1 MRPIGPERNTKPAD
15 CLRGR
20 GELSTAMLR
29 PLLLLPGLLC
39 DDRLW
44 RDCLPALRGIADPR
58 VADLSRDDSI
68 AEMASRA
75 LDLVEGEERFAVA
88 GLSMGGYV
96 ALEVWRQARGRIS
109 HLALLDTSARPD
121 TEEQKRR
128 RRALMALSK
137 SGQFKGVTPRL
148 LPSLI
153 HPSRL
158 ETPLAAEVMEMAA
171 RVGHDGFLRQ
181 QQAIMGRPDSRP
193 DLPDIDVPTLI
204 ACGEEDVLTPPELH
218 DEMAG
223 LIPGARR
230 IGFAASGHLPTMEV
244 PEEAGAALRDWLLV

>member
-1 MRPIGPERNTKPAD
+1 MRH
-15 CLRGR
+15 
-20 GELSTAMLR
+20 

-39 DDRLW
+39 DERLW
-44 RDCLPALRGIADPR
+44 RDCLPALQGLADPR
-58 VADLSRDDSI
+58 IADLTRDDSV

-96 ALEVWRQARGRIS
+96 ALEVWRQARGRIT

-121 TEEQKRR
+121 TEEQKSR

-153 HPSRL
+153 HPSRM

-171 RVGHDGFLRQ
+171 RVGQEGFLRQ
-181 QQAIMGRPDSRP
+181 QLAIMGRPDSRR
-193 DLPDIDVPTLI
+193 DLPEIDVPTLV
-204 ACGEEDVLTPPELH
+204 ACGAEDVLTPPALH

-223 LIPGARR
+223 LIPRAHLVR
-230 IGFAASGHLPTMEV
+230 FAGSGHLPTMEV
-244 PEEAGAALRDWLLV
+244 PQEAGTALRNWLMA

>member
-1 MRPIGPERNTKPAD
+1 
-15 CLRGR
+15 
-20 GELSTAMLR
+20 MLR

-44 RDCLPALRGIADPR
+44 RDCLPALKGIADPR
-58 VADLSRDDSI
+58 VADLTRDDSV

-75 LDLVEGEERFAVA
+75 LDLVDGEERFAVA

-96 ALEVWRQARGRIS
+96 ALEVWRQARGRIT

-121 TEEQKRR
+121 TEAQKRR

-158 ETPLAAEVMEMAA
+158 DTPLAEEVMEMAA

-181 QQAIMGRPDSRP
+181 QMAIMGRPDSRP
-193 DLPDIDVPTLI
+193 DLKDIDVPTLV
-204 ACGEEDVLTPPELH
+204 ACGNEDLLTPPELH
-218 DEMAG
+218 DEMAA

-230 IGFAASGHLPTMEV
+230 AGFAQAGHLPTMEV
-244 PEEAGAALRDWLLV
+244 PEEAGVLMRGWLLA

>member
-1 MRPIGPERNTKPAD
+1 MP
-15 CLRGR
+15 C
-20 GELSTAMLR
+20 

-39 DDRLW
+39 DGRLW
-44 RDCLPALRGIADPR
+44 RDCLPSLQGSADPR
-58 VADLSRDDSI
+58 IADLTRDDSL
-68 AEMASRA
+68 AAMASRA

-96 ALEVWRQARGRIS
+96 ALEVWRQARGRIT

-128 RRALMALSK
+128 RRALMALSE

-158 ETPLAAEVMEMAA
+158 GTPLAEDVMEMAA

-181 QQAIMGRPDSRP
+181 QLAIMGRPDSRP
-193 DLPDIDVPTLI
+193 DLAEIDVPTLI
-204 ACGEEDVLTPPELH
+204 ACGDEDMLTPPELS
-218 DEMAG
+218 DEMAAA
-223 LIPGARR
+223 IPGARR
-230 IGFAASGHLPTMEV
+230 LGFAATGHLPTMEV
-244 PEEAGAALRDWLLV
+244 PDAVGAALRDWLDG

>member
-1 MRPIGPERNTKPAD
+1 
-15 CLRGR
+15 
-20 GELSTAMLR
+20 MLR

-39 DDRLW
+39 DERLW
-44 RDCLPALRGIADPR
+44 RDCLPALMGIADPR
-58 VADLSRDDSI
+58 IADLTRDDSV
-68 AEMASRA
+68 AQMASRA
-75 LDLVEGEERFAVA
+75 LDLVEGEERFALA

-96 ALEVWRQARGRIS
+96 ALEVWRQARGRIT

-137 SGQFKGVTPRL
+137 SGRFKGVTPRL

-158 ETPLAAEVMEMAA
+158 QTPLAEEVMEMAA
-171 RVGHDGFLRQ
+171 RVGHDGFLKQ
-181 QQAIMGRPDSRP
+181 QLAIMGRPDSRP
-193 DLPDIDVPTLI
+193 DLPEIDVPTLV
-204 ACGEEDVLTPPELH
+204 ACGEEDVLTPPGLH
-218 DEMAG
+218 DEMAS

-230 IGFAASGHLPTMEV
+230 LGFAGAGHLPTMEV
-244 PEEAGAALRDWLLV
+244 PEVAGAALREWLSN

>member
-1 MRPIGPERNTKPAD
+1 
-15 CLRGR
+15 
-20 GELSTAMLR
+20 MLR

-39 DDRLW
+39 DGRLW
-44 RDCLPALRGIADPR
+44 RDCLPALKGIADPR
-58 VADLSRDDSI
+58 IADLTRDDSV
-68 AEMASRA
+68 AGMAARA
-75 LDLVEGEERFAVA
+75 LDLVDGEERFAVA

-96 ALEVWRQARGRIS
+96 AFEVWRRARGRIT

-158 ETPLAAEVMEMAA
+158 ETPLAGEVMEMAA
-171 RVGHDGFLRQ
+171 RVGHEGFLRQ
-181 QQAIMGRPDSRP
+181 QLAIMGRPDSRP
-193 DLPDIDVPTLI
+193 DLAEVDVPTLI
-204 ACGEEDVLTPPELH
+204 ACGDEDVLTPPELH
-218 DEMAG
+218 DEMAAA
-223 LIPGARR
+223 IPNARR
-230 IGFAASGHLPTMEV
+230 LGFAGTGHLPTMEV
-244 PEEAGAALRDWLLV
+244 PDQAGAALREWLSL

>member
-1 MRPIGPERNTKPAD
+1 
-15 CLRGR
+15 
-20 GELSTAMLR
+20 MLR

-39 DDRLW
+39 DERLW
-44 RDCLPALRGIADPR
+44 RDCLPALTGIADPR
-58 VADLSRDDSI
+58 IADLTRDDSV

-75 LDLVEGEERFAVA
+75 LDLVEGEERFALA

-96 ALEVWRQARGRIS
+96 ALEVWRQARGRIT

-137 SGQFKGVTPRL
+137 SGRFKGVTPRL

-153 HPSRL
+153 HASRL
-158 ETPLAAEVMEMAA
+158 QTPLAEEVMEMAA
-171 RVGHDGFLRQ
+171 RVGHDGFLKQ
-181 QQAIMGRPDSRP
+181 QLAIMGRPDSRP
-193 DLPDIDVPTLI
+193 DLPEIDVPTLV
-204 ACGEEDVLTPPELH
+204 ACGEEDVLTPPGLH
-218 DEMAG
+218 DEMAS

-230 IGFAASGHLPTMEV
+230 LGFAGAGHLPTMEV
-244 PEEAGAALRDWLLV
+244 PEVAGAALREWLSN

>member
-1 MRPIGPERNTKPAD
+1 MP
-15 CLRGR
+15 
-20 GELSTAMLR
+20 R

-39 DDRLW
+39 DGRLW
-44 RDCLPALRGIADPR
+44 RDCLPALAGIADPR
-58 VADLSRDDSI
+58 IADLARDDSV

-96 ALEVWRQARGRIS
+96 ALEVWRQARGRIT

-137 SGQFKGVTPRL
+137 SGQFRGVTPRL

-158 ETPLAAEVMEMAA
+158 GTPLAEEVMEMAA
-171 RVGHDGFLRQ
+171 RVGHEGFLRQ
-181 QQAIMGRPDSRP
+181 QLAIMGRPDSRP
-193 DLPDIDVPTLI
+193 DLPEIDVPTLV
-204 ACGEEDVLTPPELH
+204 ACGEDDVLTPPALH
-218 DEMAG
+218 DEMAA

-230 IGFAASGHLPTMEV
+230 MGFARTGHLPTMEV
-244 PEEAGAALRDWLLV
+244 PEEAGALLRGWLAA

>member
-1 MRPIGPERNTKPAD
+1 
-15 CLRGR
+15 
-20 GELSTAMLR
+20 MLR

-39 DDRLW
+39 DGRLW
-44 RDCLPALRGIADPR
+44 RDALPPLKGIADPR
-58 VADLSRDDSI
+58 IADLARDDSV
-68 AEMASRA
+68 AAMASRA

-96 ALEVWRQARGRIS
+96 ALEVWRQARGRIT

-121 TEEQKRR
+121 TEEQMRR

-158 ETPLAAEVMEMAA
+158 DTPLAGEVMEMAA
-171 RVGHDGFLRQ
+171 RVGQEGFLRQ
-181 QQAIMGRPDSRP
+181 QLAIMGRPDSRP
-193 DLPDIDVPTLI
+193 DLPEIDVPTLV
-204 ACGEEDVLTPPELH
+204 ACGEDDVLTPPELH
-218 DEMAG
+218 DEMAA
-223 LIPGARR
+223 LIPGARLLR
-230 IGFAASGHLPTMEV
+230 FEKAGHLPTMEV
-244 PEEAGAALRDWLLV
+244 PDQAGTALRQWLDA

>member
-1 MRPIGPERNTKPAD
+1 
-15 CLRGR
+15 
-20 GELSTAMLR
+20 MLL

-39 DDRLW
+39 DGRLW
-44 RDCLPALRGIADPR
+44 RDCLPALAGIADPR
-58 VADLSRDDSI
+58 VADLTRDDSV
-68 AEMASRA
+68 AEMAARA
-75 LDLVEGEERFAVA
+75 LDLVDGEERFAVA

-96 ALEVWRQARGRIS
+96 ALEVWRQARGRIT

-158 ETPLAAEVMEMAA
+158 QTPLAEEVMEMAA

-181 QQAIMGRPDSRP
+181 QLAIMGRPDSRP
-193 DLPDIDVPTLI
+193 DLPEIDVPTLV
-204 ACGEEDVLTPPELH
+204 ACGDEDILTPPELR
-218 DEMAG
+218 DEMAA

-230 IGFAASGHLPTMEV
+230 LGFAKAGHLPTMEV
-244 PEEAGAALRDWLLV
+244 PELAGAAMREWLGG